1 MKTRNFFN
9 EGGGNYWAISGMQ
22 KHFSDVLQM
31 LFVPEIPIL
40 GIILKLLGAE
50 NKKNEF
56 QKHFP
61 SSVKWHKL
69 LQLFFTNIKT
79 ISQELLHKL
88 TSV

>member
-1 MKTRNFFN
+1 
-9 EGGGNYWAISGMQ
+9 MQ

-61 SSVKWHKL
+61 SSVK
-69 LQLFFTNIKT
+69 
-79 ISQELLHKL
+79 LHKRL
-88 TSV
+88 QQSIVFHKHKKYKSRAFT